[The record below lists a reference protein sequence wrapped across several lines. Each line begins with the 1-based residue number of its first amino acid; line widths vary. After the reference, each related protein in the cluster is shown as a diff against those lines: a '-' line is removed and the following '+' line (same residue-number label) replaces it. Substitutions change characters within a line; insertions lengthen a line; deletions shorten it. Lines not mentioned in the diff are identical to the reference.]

1 MFAFGVTSFHYR
13 NVFCTYSTTVFQV
26 HIGVRGFVKDA
37 ASGAALSNASIV
49 VAGIRHNLTTAK
61 YGDYYRLLL
70 PGTYNITAVA
80 SGWVLLLNFL
90 AHSRFS

>member
-1 MFAFGVTSFHYR
+1 M
-13 NVFCTYSTTVFQV
+13 
-26 HIGVRGFVKDA
+26 HIGVQGFVTDA
-37 ASGAALSNASIV
+37 VSGAPLSDVSIV

-80 SGWVLLLNFL
+80 AGWVKQKTTPVFT
-90 AHSRFS
+90 AAKV